1 MNEEIA
7 NVESSLQEINE
18 TLAILINEISYVK
31 DDFERT

>member
-7 NVESSLQEINE
+7 KVESSLQEINE
-18 TLAILINEISYVK
+18 TLAILITEISDVK